1 MPLDRIFEE
10 GMHEINV
17 QCLDMRRV
25 LFVCTANLQRSPTAE
40 RLFQGWEGIW
50 EAKSA
55 GIRPGPYGNPLTQEL
70 INWADLILVMEPDH
84 NHYIQSHFR
93 CDRGKIRVLNIA
105 DVYFRDDPKLIT
117 TLLKKV
123 PPLLEEN

>member
-1 MPLDRIFEE
+1 
-10 GMHEINV
+10 
-17 QCLDMRRV
+17 MRRV

-40 RLFQGWEGIW
+40 KLFQGWKGIW

-55 GIRPGPYGNPLTQEL
+55 GIMPGSHGNPLTQEL
-70 INWADLILVMEPDH
+70 IDWADLILVMELDH

-93 CDRGKIRVLNIA
+93 CDPGKIRVLNVA
-105 DVYFRDDPKLIT
+105 DIYFRDDPKLVAA
-117 TLLKKV
+117 LLKKV